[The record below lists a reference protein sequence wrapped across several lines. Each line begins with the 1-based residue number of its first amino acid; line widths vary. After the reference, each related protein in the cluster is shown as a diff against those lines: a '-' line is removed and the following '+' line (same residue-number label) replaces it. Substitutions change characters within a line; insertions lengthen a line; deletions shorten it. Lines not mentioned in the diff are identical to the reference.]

1 MEWVETNPSP
11 TNPYRP
17 FPGGAV
23 PLEGCITNVKEMD
36 LMKIALIQ
44 EFSQASKND
53 IILGQLKK
61 VAEPLG
67 NTVYNTGMQQ
77 VDNPNDRPEDY
88 TEENPRLTYLHIGI
102 QAALLLNSKAVDFV
116 VTGCGT
122 GQGALMSC
130 NMYPGVVCGYCIEPT
145 DAYLFLQ
152 INDGNALSIPYAKGF
167 GWGAELNLENIFTRA
182 FGSPKGQGYP
192 ADRKESQ
199 NKNVKLLD
207 DVKTHSRAL
216 RHPRARPRDGQ
227 DRPHSGV
234 PGLLLRQLPGQGA
247 RGARPRVRR
256 VNVRERVV

>member
-1 MEWVETNPSP
+1 M
-11 TNPYRP
+11 
-17 FPGGAV
+17 

-130 NMYPGVVCGYCIEPT
+130 NMYPGVVCGYCIEPS

-207 DVKTHSRAL
+207 DVKTRVAKPLPEIIRAL
-216 RHPRARPRDGQ
+216 DPEMVKTALTPAFLDCFYANCQ
-227 DRPHSGV
+227 DKE
-234 PGLLLRQLPGQGA
+234 LEEL
-247 RGARPRVRR
+247 
-256 VNVRERVV
+256 VREFAA